1 MPTGAWRFASVS
13 LRSALCSFSALISS
27 TPHFR
32 QKLSSGRISDPQI
45 QHLSCTKPAL
55 TRISLTVNL
64 NILRR
69 IEAYLSILA
78 PLGIVGSWGGLCGYF
93 RFNKEPLDFSAVHW
107 LPFSAGSRASCPYSQ
122 ESYSKDSTTRLRRSR
137 HA

>member
-1 MPTGAWRFASVS
+1 MIAPSVIRKMPTGPWRFASVS

-45 QHLSCTKPAL
+45 QQRSCTKPAL

-78 PLGIVGSWGGLCGYF
+78 PLGIVAFVLVVWLLSL
-93 RFNKEPLDFSAVHW
+93 LASAQ
-107 LPFSAGSRASCPYSQ
+107 Q
-122 ESYSKDSTTRLRRSR
+122 EQ
-137 HA
+137 H